1 MILALVLVVGLVQP
15 AQAVP
20 CDLVRLYVKLYGE
33 QQAIR
38 WAIAK
43 GWSRSDIATARL
55 CLRK

>member
-1 MILALVLVVGLVQP
+1 MILALVLVVGLVEP

-38 WAIAK
+38 WAIAN
-43 GWSRSDIATARL
+43 GWSRSEIDAARR